1 MSDGGSNV
9 HLASNPEEFSHLFK
23 TEHFLFSDEISSLVF
38 TTKMCTQVCF
48 NTFVSTF
55 LIVLLYTALECGD
68 KSFSC

>member
-38 TTKMCTQVCF
+38 TTKMCT
-48 NTFVSTF
+48 
-55 LIVLLYTALECGD
+55 
-68 KSFSC
+68 